1 MKRIGI
7 ISDTHGLLRPEATEY
22 LQDCDM
28 IVHAGDV
35 GSVEII
41 EQLQSIAPLVVV
53 RGNVDNGLNKLS
65 LYEMFEFFGKT
76 LYVYHGH
83 KELDIDPAAAGVDV
97 IISGH
102 SHVPLI
108 TYKKSI
114 LYINPGS
121 AGPKRFSLAVSIAS
135 LVISDSGMDATI
147 RFLA

>member
-7 ISDTHGLLRPEATEY
+7 ISDTHGLLRPEVTEY

-41 EQLQSIAPLVVV
+41 EQLQNIAPLVVV